1 MKAVSRVGVGLLL
14 AALGGCQAS
23 PDEDRFFRYEH
34 DRWSIGDKFKSYM
47 TDVAYDVCDVF
58 TVDVGWGKTAN
69 GHYHASPYGYFLAN
83 WIYLNVHLT
92 KYAELG
98 YGNWSGM
105 KAGMLGR
112 GMGVWREERYDG
124 GFSLGLIQNYS
135 VNAVRVPTRGNS
147 QLASRYLDAHGYN
160 IDLDQHNHWG
170 DFGASLYFFILPGF
184 DVNVS
189 PFEALDAVAGFF
201 NNYPN
206 PVELTGHAMPWDIG
220 TDIAN
225 DDTRPSNYDNKTGKW
240 RHSDYSIWPTIW
252 PTTFEHHEEAEG
264 TEHAFTPSHSPST
277 GAVGGAYGGDKAKKP

>member
-34 DRWSIGDKFKSYM
+34 DRWSIGDKFKAYAM
-47 TDVAYDVCDVF
+47 DVAYDVCDIF
-58 TVDVGWGKTAN
+58 TVNVGWGKTAN

-147 QLASRYLDAHGYN
+147 QLASRYPRRARVQHRSRPAQPLGRLRCLPLLLHPARLRRERQPVRGARRRRGLLQQLSESGRAHG
-160 IDLDQHNHWG
+160 
-170 DFGASLYFFILPGF
+170 SC
-184 DVNVS
+184 
-189 PFEALDAVAGFF
+189 DAV
-201 NNYPN
+201 
-206 PVELTGHAMPWDIG
+206 GHRNG
-220 TDIAN
+220 
-225 DDTRPSNYDNKTGKW
+225 R
-240 RHSDYSIWPTIW
+240 R
-252 PTTFEHHEEAEG
+252 E
-264 TEHAFTPSHSPST
+264 
-277 GAVGGAYGGDKAKKP
+277 